1 MLGADGGKPAGKSGR
16 RKGNAAQSGKKTEP
30 RKRKESQAK
39 GAKPDQL
46 LEALQ
51 RASEAMPERADAP
64 IPKQVSEPTPDV
76 VDVPTPEVID
86 APTQEVSLAAYEEAS
101 EPAPDVVGAAMLE
114 EVSAPVASAV
124 IASAETPLVEIP
136 AIAAVQEAEKTPVS
150 LQTLANAYGE
160 YSRKS
165 LEQTSCFVAKLASA
179 GSLTKAFELQTAFA
193 REAFETFV
201 TESRRIRELHG
212 ELAKQRMSRLQRL
225 VDSMTQGAIN
235 PTRGS

>member
-1 MLGADGGKPAGKSGR
+1 MLGADGGKPAGKSGQ
-16 RKGNAAQSGKKTEP
+16 RKGKAAQSGKKTEP
-30 RKRKESQAK
+30 RKRKENQAK

-51 RASEAMPERADAP
+51 RASEIMPGQADAP
-64 IPKQVSEPTPDV
+64 IPKQVSEPPTDI
-76 VDVPTPEVID
+76 VDAPTPEVIN
-86 APTQEVSLAAYEEAS
+86 APTREVSVAAYEEIS

-114 EVSAPVASAV
+114 EVSAPVASPV
-124 IASAETPLVEIP
+124 IASAKTPFVAIP
-136 AIAAVQEAEKTPVS
+136 AIDAVQGAEKTPVS

-165 LEQTSCFVAKLASA
+165 LEQTSCFIAKLAGA

-193 REAFETFV
+193 REVFETFV

-225 VDSMTQGAIN
+225 ATGMTQGAIN
-235 PTRGS
+235 PTRST